1 MNTPI
6 KQQTIRAFP
15 PMIDSSMFNN
25 AISTLSNTVNNHA
38 DMIDSLIAELDD
50 LKGFYMWVTDTYP
63 EHMQQYRAIL
73 DLKQAGT

>member
-1 MNTPI
+1 MTAI
-6 KQQTIRAFP
+6 KQQAIRAYP
-15 PMIDSSMFNN
+15 PSIDSNMLNS
-25 AISTLSNTVNNHA
+25 ALSSLSNTVNNHA

-73 DLKQAGT
+73 DLKQAGA